1 MLKIVIFD
9 LDGTIGDT
17 MPLCT
22 AAFRKAVEPYLGRP
36 MSNDEM
42 ANTFGLN
49 EEGMIRR
56 VTGPLWHLALSDFY
70 KLYEQMHYLCQ
81 KPFDGI
87 KEVLDD
93 LRSLHLHVALV
104 TGKGERNCTFTL
116 DRFGLSDAFERLET
130 GSPDYNRKSEAI
142 GDTLKAFGCKH
153 DEALYVGDTLSDVQS
168 CREVGVECLSAAW
181 ADGTAVDELERV
193 NPGNVV
199 YSIAELHFVIKK
211 RLFGI
216 R

>member
-22 AAFRKAVEPYLGRP
+22 VAFRKAVEPYLERP
-36 MSNDEM
+36 MTNDEM
-42 ANTFGLN
+42 VNIFGLN

-56 VTGPLWHLALSDFY
+56 VTGASWRHALSDFY
-70 KLYEQMHYLCQ
+70 ELYEQMHYLCP

-87 KEVLDD
+87 KGVLDD
-93 LRSLHLHVALV
+93 LRRLHLHVALV
-104 TGKGERNCTFTL
+104 TGKGTRNCAFTL
-116 DRFGLSDAFERLET
+116 NRFGMSDAFEHIET

-142 GDTLKAFGCKH
+142 GYTLNVFGCKH

-168 CREVGVECLSAAW
+168 CRKAGVECLSAVW
-181 ADGTAVDELERV
+181 AEGSAVDELQRA

-216 R
+216 K